1 MRMRMRANGGR
12 DGARLA
18 FTQTGPGSSSARV
31 FSQAQAR
38 RLGRLD
44 SPGERLGTAPCAMKS
59 MYTLLNS
66 NAIQCSTLL
75 ELIY

>member
-1 MRMRMRANGGR
+1 MHAHAHARERRR
-12 DGARLA
+12 DGARASRLA

-44 SPGERLGTAPCAMKS
+44 SPQERLGCVPCAMLS
-59 MYTLLNS
+59 LQINGL
-66 NAIQCSTLL
+66 
-75 ELIY
+75 